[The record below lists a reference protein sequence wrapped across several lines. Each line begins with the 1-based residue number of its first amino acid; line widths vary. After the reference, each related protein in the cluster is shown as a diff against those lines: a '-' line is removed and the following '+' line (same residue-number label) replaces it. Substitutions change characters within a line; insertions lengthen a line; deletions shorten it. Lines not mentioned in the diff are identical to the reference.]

1 MIARFNDQEERL
13 LGLENHL
20 FSSRNT
26 IERYENSFMGF
37 RNEVLK
43 LNKMVDHHE
52 KTIPIQ
58 KMRVCSLIILK
69 LLS

>member
-1 MIARFNDQEERL
+1 M
-13 LGLENHL
+13 GLENHL

-43 LNKMVDHHE
+43 LNEMVDHHE
-52 KTIPIQ
+52 KTMPIWR
-58 KMRVCSLIILK
+58 KEIETSLGKVNSVLHK
-69 LLS
+69 VEDRME